1 MSACNGNQR
10 NRACKSLV
18 KFSSDLACKHGV
30 RLSALVAH
38 IVGWLRDKRQT
49 DANAY
54 EYDPCSK
61 FGEAIGVSRWQVYHW
76 LKKAKKA
83 GLLDYRRSLRQVK
96 VRVIKDSLFNAE
108 YTYYYNRDLAR
119 LTLKNSKDENYKIG
133 INASILYAKIYE
145 HTARPEPG
153 APPGYRASYMRWVK
167 KFPWMTEASVKKNL
181 VRLRQNGLID
191 WDQESCHFT
200 STRYFVTQVFEAPPE
215 ESSIDTLCRV
225 FKLKPDLVHPAPS
238 ASQGQTGPGH
248 KSGNPQS
255 GGGSGKLY
263 YNLDEE

>member
-1 MSACNGNQR
+1 M
-10 NRACKSLV
+10 
-18 KFSSDLACKHGV
+18 
-30 RLSALVAH
+30 SALVAH

-76 LKKAKKA
+76 LKEAKKA

-96 VRVIKDSLFNAE
+96 VRVVKESLFNAE
-108 YTYYYNRDLAR
+108 YTNYYNRDLAR
-119 LTLKNSKDENYKIG
+119 LTLKNSKNETCKIG
-133 INASILYAKIYE
+133 INASILYAKIYDY
-145 HTARPEPG
+145 TAHPEPG
-153 APPGYRASYMRWVK
+153 APPGYRANLMRWVN

-200 STRYFVTQVFEAPPE
+200 STRYFVTQVFEAPLE

-225 FKLKPDLVHPAPS
+225 LKLKPDQAPLAHS
-238 ASQGQTGPGH
+238 TPQGQRVRGH
-248 KSGNPQS
+248 KSDTPQS
-255 GGGSGKLY
+255 GKGAGKRH
-263 YNLDEE
+263 YNLDEEWDADGP